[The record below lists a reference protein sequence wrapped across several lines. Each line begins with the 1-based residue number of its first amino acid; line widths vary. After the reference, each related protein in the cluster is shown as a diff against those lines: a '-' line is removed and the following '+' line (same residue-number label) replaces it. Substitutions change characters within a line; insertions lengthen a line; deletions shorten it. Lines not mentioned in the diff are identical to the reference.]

1 LTLYVYLEN
10 FTAYET
16 YHHDG
21 FLSSI
26 IDFAFPTV
34 EKFTCQVQP
43 SRVWGTDRSLE
54 DAAKIVQEKLS
65 NVFTGKWPD
74 SKSVPLLNPPPRKV
88 SEDEL
93 PPLVKRGII
102 ALGD

>member
-1 LTLYVYLEN
+1 LYVYLEN
-10 FTAYET
+10 YTSYET

-26 IDFAFPTV
+26 IGLAFPIA

-43 SRVWGTDRSLE
+43 SRVWGTDRGLE
-54 DAAKIVQEKLS
+54 DAAKIVQKKLS
-65 NVFTGKWPD
+65 DVFTGKWPD
-74 SKSVPLLNPPPRKV
+74 SKSVPMSKPPPRKI
-88 SEDEL
+88 SEDEV